1 MGPLETDN
9 NQPKYFILSDR
20 VYKLDF
26 SPNKN
31 SSRAFNRGLI
41 DYYVEGVN
49 PIDIRDKW
57 HTIIGISEELG
68 EDFAGFKMNMPLMW
82 LLFRFLCHH
91 VRTNSI
97 HVLSGPGGE
106 VLTTKTFQNYVGD
119 NPEATQAEIILR
131 TVLTSWV
138 RTLPENEVRLVDLF
152 VSTDLSLN
160 TLQRAINSLIFQNN
174 LEIIE
179 ENKFIVKP
187 SIFKSNNQEMR
198 AVSLDRRSNR
208 YYQEIHIQ
216 ATEPFCFIIMPF
228 REKEFKQAIYFDV
241 IKPFIENE
249 FKIACYRVDEDD
261 LPDRIDNK
269 IYSYILK
276 AAFIVAEVTTRNPN
290 VLYELGLAHMLE
302 KDCIILTQTTHSEI
316 PFDINRI
323 SAEPYEDEDQ
333 LKVYLRKSISALAFK
348 VSR

>member
-1 MGPLETDN
+1 MGSLKNNN
-9 NQPKYFILSDR
+9 NQPNYFILSDR
-20 VYKLDF
+20 VYKIEF
-26 SPNKN
+26 SHNQG

-49 PIDIRDKW
+49 PLNIRDKW
-57 HTIIGISEELG
+57 QTLVGMSEELG
-68 EDFAGFKMNMPLMW
+68 EDYAGFRMNIPLRW

-106 VLTTKTFQNYVGD
+106 VLTTRTFQNYVG
-119 NPEATQAEIILR
+119 NSPEANQAEVILR

-152 VSTDLSLN
+152 VSTDLSLD
-160 TLQRAINSLIFQNN
+160 TLQRAINSLIFQND
-174 LEIIE
+174 LEKID

-187 SIFKSNNQEMR
+187 SIFKLNNQTMGP
-198 AVSLDRRSNR
+198 VSLDRKSNR

-216 ATEPFCFIIMPF
+216 AIEPFCFIIMPF
-228 REKEFKQAIYFDV
+228 REKEFKQTIYFDV

-269 IYSYILK
+269 IYSYILRS
-276 AAFIVAEVTTRNPN
+276 AFIVAEVTTRNPN

-302 KDCIILTQTTHSEI
+302 KNCIILTQTSHSEI

-323 SAEPYEDEDQ
+323 SAEPFENEDQ
-333 LKVYLRKSISALAFK
+333 LRAYLRKSISALAFK
-348 VSR
+348 VHR